1 MFTAK
6 QTRCGQA
13 RAYQDS
19 VYSWDIESDL
29 PKDEVI
35 AKALAELGRGVNPA
49 NISTRHSGACGFP
62 FGLSSFYSFSQ
73 VSGEKYT
80 FTVTEPYCD

>member
-49 NISTRHSGACGFP
+49 NISTQHSGACGFP
-62 FGLSSFYSFSQ
+62 FGLDSFYSFSQ
-73 VSGEKYT
+73 MATGLYR
-80 FTVTEPYCD
+80 FTVTEPYLD